1 MLNTALRVPFLSVS
15 PFDIPHNIV
24 RKSAFRVL
32 ILPISQCDK
41 AYFRVQY
48 GLFWHPIWAI
58 SHSDMVHFAMH
69 ENTP

>member
-1 MLNTALRVPFLSVS
+1 MLNGAFRRLFRAVP
-15 PFDIPHNIV
+15 PFHIPYIVV

-58 SHSDMVHFAMH
+58 SHSDMVHFAMR